1 MDAGSLPQTPTQSY
15 GRSGLAAE
23 LRALLAV
30 VRKEWL
36 LVIRYPSWIL
46 AVFVWPVIFPL
57 MYILSARALSG
68 PDGSGLAVFRQLTGV
83 QDYIGFIVV
92 GTTVWMWQ
100 NIVLWQVGGKLRNE
114 QVLGTL
120 ESNWLSPTWRF
131 SFLIGGS
138 LVPLVQMLFF
148 MAVTALEFGLFFSVR
163 FHGNPLLALLV
174 LLASIPSIYGIGMA
188 FASLVINMKES
199 QSFVSLLRGVVMVF
213 CGITFPISVLPPVM
227 QRVAA
232 WLPQTYTI
240 QAFRNAALANAD
252 LTALTPD
259 LLRLLAFGI
268 VWLLAGYSLFQWMD
282 RRARHTGAIGQF

>member
-1 MDAGSLPQTPTQSY
+1 MAAGSFTQIPTQSY

-23 LRALLAV
+23 LRAFRAV

-36 LVIRYPSWIL
+36 VFVRYPSWIL
-46 AVFVWPVIFPL
+46 AIFIWPVIFPL
-57 MYILSARALSG
+57 MYIFSARALSG
-68 PDGSGLAVFRQLTGV
+68 PDGSGLTVFRQLTGV

-100 NIVLWQVGGKLRNE
+100 NITLWQVGGSLRNE
-114 QVLGTL
+114 QLRGTL
-120 ESNWLSPTWRF
+120 ESNWMSPTWRF

-138 LVPLVQMLFF
+138 LVQLVQMLLF
-148 MAVTALEFGLFFSVR
+148 MAVTALEFGLFFGVR

-188 FASLVINMKES
+188 FASLVINMKEAN
-199 QSFVSLLRGVVMVF
+199 SFVQLVRGAVMIF
-213 CGITFPISVLPPVM
+213 CGITFPIAVLPPVM

-240 QAFRNAALANAD
+240 QAFRSAALANAG
-252 LTALTPD
+252 LAALTPD
-259 LLRLLAFGI
+259 LIRLLAFGAA
-268 VWLLAGYSLFQWMD
+268 WLLAGYGLFQWMD
-282 RRARHTGAIGQF
+282 RRARQTGAIGQY